1 MESTVPGAWPLS
13 TFACNFAAP
22 TPVRAPA
29 WWRAGIAGAER
40 LGAALG
46 STIRKA
52 AQPPLH
58 TELRIDVMLPLV
70 DGELE
75 ALYERLY
82 QPGSKL
88 YGLERRPLHDPQLVL
103 RWREADGEWFAYV
116 EDVANGCLAGYTVF
130 NRLVEVDKRT
140 DRRVRSPHSRFAPAY
155 QRRGIASAVYQQ
167 VLDQGVCLLSGARQ
181 SPGAH
186 GLWNRLARRY
196 DSHYVAIADDKS
208 LQHLGCTIPD
218 GELLDQRATRRLL
231 LGQGWELEEFAQAV
245 RMECGVAV

>member
-1 MESTVPGAWPLS
+1 MESTVPGAWPLP

-22 TPVRAPA
+22 DAPA
-29 WWRAGIAGAER
+29 WWRAGITGAQR

-46 STIRKA
+46 SALGKA
-52 AQPPLH
+52 EPLQPQLH

-82 QPGSKL
+82 QPGNKL

-116 EDVANGCLAGYTVF
+116 EDMANACLAGYTVF

-186 GLWNRLARRY
+186 GLWNRLARSY
-196 DSHYVAIADDKS
+196 DSHYEAIAGDKS
-208 LQHLGCTIPD
+208 LQHLGRRVPD
-218 GELLDQRATRRLL
+218 GAVLDQRATRRLL
-231 LGQGWELEEFAQAV
+231 LGTGWELEAFAQAV
-245 RMECGVAV
+245 QMDCA